1 RRLTRDLRGC
11 YNSSAMDRFPA
22 AGDTDP
28 LTRDQVIQVLRTIY
42 DPEIP
47 VNIWDLGLIYDIAQE
62 NGKVRI
68 QMTLTALG
76 CPIGPVLAEEIR
88 WKVGQ
93 LPGVEEVEV
102 DIVFNP
108 PWTPERL
115 TEEGRLAL
123 QSMGYPV

>member
-1 RRLTRDLRGC
+1 MATREEI
-11 YNSSAMDRFPA
+11 
-22 AGDTDP
+22 
-28 LTRDQVIQVLRTIY
+28 VEVLKTCY

-62 NGKVRI
+62 DGKVKI
-68 QMTLTALG
+68 QMTLTAVG

-93 LPGVEEVEV
+93 LPGVEEVDVE
-102 DIVFNP
+102 IVFSP
-108 PWTPERL
+108 PWSPDRL

>member
-1 RRLTRDLRGC
+1 MATREEI
-11 YNSSAMDRFPA
+11 
-22 AGDTDP
+22 
-28 LTRDQVIQVLRTIY
+28 VEVLKTCY

-47 VNIWDLGLIYDIAQE
+47 VNIWDLGLIYDLSQE
-62 NGKVRI
+62 DGKVKV

-88 WKVGQ
+88 SKVGQ
-93 LPGVEEVEV
+93 LPGVEDVEVE
-102 DIVFNP
+102 IVFSP

-115 TEEGRLAL
+115 TDEGRLAL

>member
-1 RRLTRDLRGC
+1 MASREEI
-11 YNSSAMDRFPA
+11 
-22 AGDTDP
+22 
-28 LTRDQVIQVLRTIY
+28 VEVLKTCY

-62 NGKVRI
+62 DGKVRI

-102 DIVFNP
+102 DIVFSP

>member
-1 RRLTRDLRGC
+1 MATREEI
-11 YNSSAMDRFPA
+11 
-22 AGDTDP
+22 
-28 LTRDQVIQVLRTIY
+28 VEVLKTCY

-47 VNIWDLGLIYDIAQE
+47 VNIWDLGLIYDIHQE
-62 NGKVRI
+62 DGRVKI
-68 QMTLTALG
+68 QMTLTAMG

-93 LPGVEEVEV
+93 LPGVDEV
-102 DIVFNP
+102 DVEIVFSP
-108 PWTPERL
+108 PWTPEHL

>member
-1 RRLTRDLRGC
+1 MATREEI
-11 YNSSAMDRFPA
+11 
-22 AGDTDP
+22 
-28 LTRDQVIQVLRTIY
+28 VEVLKTCY

-47 VNIWDLGLIYDIAQE
+47 VNIWDLGLIYDLSQE
-62 NGKVRI
+62 DGKVKV

-88 WKVGQ
+88 SKVRQ
-93 LPGVEEVEV
+93 LPGVEDVEVE
-102 DIVFNP
+102 IVFSP

-115 TEEGRLAL
+115 TDEGRLAL

>member
-1 RRLTRDLRGC
+1 MASREEI
-11 YNSSAMDRFPA
+11 
-22 AGDTDP
+22 
-28 LTRDQVIQVLRTIY
+28 VEVLKTCY

-47 VNIWDLGLIYDIAQE
+47 VNIWDLGLIYDITQQD
-62 NGKVRI
+62 GKVRI

-102 DIVFNP
+102 DIVFSP

>member
-1 RRLTRDLRGC
+1 
-11 YNSSAMDRFPA
+11 
-22 AGDTDP
+22 
-28 LTRDQVIQVLRTIY
+28 
-42 DPEIP
+42 EIP

-102 DIVFNP
+102 DIVFSP

>member
-1 RRLTRDLRGC
+1 MATREEI
-11 YNSSAMDRFPA
+11 
-22 AGDTDP
+22 
-28 LTRDQVIQVLRTIY
+28 VEVLKTCY

-47 VNIWDLGLIYDIAQE
+47 VNIWDLGLIYDLSQE
-62 NGKVRI
+62 DGKVKV

-102 DIVFNP
+102 EIVFSP

>member
-1 RRLTRDLRGC
+1 MATREEI
-11 YNSSAMDRFPA
+11 
-22 AGDTDP
+22 
-28 LTRDQVIQVLRTIY
+28 VEVLKTCY

-47 VNIWDLGLIYDIAQE
+47 VNIWDLGLIYDLSQE
-62 NGKVRI
+62 DGKVKV

-88 WKVGQ
+88 SKVGQ

-102 DIVFNP
+102 EIVFSP

-115 TEEGRLAL
+115 TDEGRLAL

>member
-1 RRLTRDLRGC
+1 MATREEI
-11 YNSSAMDRFPA
+11 
-22 AGDTDP
+22 
-28 LTRDQVIQVLRTIY
+28 VEVLKTCY

-47 VNIWDLGLIYDIAQE
+47 VNIWDLGLIYDIHQE
-62 NGKVRI
+62 DGRVKI
-68 QMTLTALG
+68 QMTLTAMG

-93 LPGVEEVEV
+93 LPGVDEV
-102 DIVFNP
+102 DVEIVFSP

>member
-1 RRLTRDLRGC
+1 MATREE
-11 YNSSAMDRFPA
+11 
-22 AGDTDP
+22 
-28 LTRDQVIQVLRTIY
+28 IIEVLKTCY

-62 NGKVRI
+62 DGKVRI

-93 LPGVEEVEV
+93 LPGVEEVDV
-102 DIVFNP
+102 DIVFSP

>member
-1 RRLTRDLRGC
+1 MATREE
-11 YNSSAMDRFPA
+11 
-22 AGDTDP
+22 
-28 LTRDQVIQVLRTIY
+28 IIEVLKTCY

-62 NGKVRI
+62 DGKVRI

-93 LPGVEEVEV
+93 LPGVEEVDVE
-102 DIVFNP
+102 IVFSP

>member
-1 RRLTRDLRGC
+1 MATREEI
-11 YNSSAMDRFPA
+11 
-22 AGDTDP
+22 
-28 LTRDQVIQVLRTIY
+28 VEVLKTCY

-62 NGKVRI
+62 DGKVRI

-102 DIVFNP
+102 DIVFSP

>member
-1 RRLTRDLRGC
+1 MASREEI
-11 YNSSAMDRFPA
+11 
-22 AGDTDP
+22 
-28 LTRDQVIQVLRTIY
+28 VEVLKTCY

-47 VNIWDLGLIYDIAQE
+47 VNIWDLGLIYDISQE
-62 NGKVRI
+62 DGKVRI
-68 QMTLTALG
+68 TMTLTALG
-76 CPIGPVLAEEIR
+76 CPIGPVLAEEIQ

-102 DIVFNP
+102 DIVFSP

>member
-1 RRLTRDLRGC
+1 MLKTC
-11 YNSSAMDRFPA
+11 
-22 AGDTDP
+22 
-28 LTRDQVIQVLRTIY
+28 Y

-47 VNIWDLGLIYDIAQE
+47 VNIWDLGLIYDIHQE
-62 NGKVRI
+62 DGRVKI
-68 QMTLTALG
+68 QMTLTAMG

-93 LPGVEEVEV
+93 LPGVDEV
-102 DIVFNP
+102 DVEIVFSP

>member
-1 RRLTRDLRGC
+1 
-11 YNSSAMDRFPA
+11 
-22 AGDTDP
+22 
-28 LTRDQVIQVLRTIY
+28 
-42 DPEIP
+42 
-47 VNIWDLGLIYDIAQE
+47 VNIWDLGLIYDIAHE
-62 NGKVRI
+62 EGKVKI

-88 WKVGQ
+88 AKVGQ

-102 DIVFNP
+102 EIVFSP

-115 TEEGRLAL
+115 TDEGRLAL